1 MVARFALFTGE
12 FASVLHTASATPH
25 APTAFGSG
33 VALFGALIAVY
44 GGYRCV
50 ATDRALASNRIAALP
65 PLIALATAAVVT
77 IVGIGVGISLI
88 AFR

>member
-1 MVARFALFTGE
+1 
-12 FASVLHTASATPH
+12 
-25 APTAFGSG
+25 
-33 VALFGALIAVY
+33 
-44 GGYRCV
+44 
-50 ATDRALASNRIAALP
+50 LASNRIAALP